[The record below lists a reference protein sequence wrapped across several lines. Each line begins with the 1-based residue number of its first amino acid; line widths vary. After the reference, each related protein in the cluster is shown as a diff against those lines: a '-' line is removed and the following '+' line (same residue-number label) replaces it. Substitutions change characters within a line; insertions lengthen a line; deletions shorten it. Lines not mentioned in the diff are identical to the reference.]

1 LSFSQAS
8 HHQKTGLKIKIV
20 FQLPKNYP
28 MIKNPFFLIKHNVF
42 LGLQIGYAIFKK
54 RYRFNKAKAN

>member
-1 LSFSQAS
+1 
-8 HHQKTGLKIKIV
+8 
-20 FQLPKNYP
+20 

-42 LGLQIGYAIFKK
+42 LGLQIEYAIFKK